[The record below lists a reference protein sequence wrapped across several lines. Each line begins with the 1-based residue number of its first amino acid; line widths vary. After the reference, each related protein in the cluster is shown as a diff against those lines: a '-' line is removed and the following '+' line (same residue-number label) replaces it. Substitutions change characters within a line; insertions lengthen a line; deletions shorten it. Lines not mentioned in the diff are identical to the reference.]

1 MVLCQCPRAKKQLS
15 RSKANALIPA
25 VTGGR
30 SRKKYSRITTPTSL
44 FIFNTSDTMVKVCF
58 HLISPQRWQLL
69 LQGEVKGCFQ
79 ASGSVSSRPVPH
91 ADYHV
96 LCQAQPGSRV
106 QLSRSCGAPVLPA
119 EFLLGSNSQPDVGKR
134 GALYIRGPT
143 ACTMLSPQQ
152 CSSHT
157 QSRDGI
163 QLKPHRVWD

>member
-106 QLSRSCGAPVLPA
+106 QLSRQLWGTSATRWILAWLQFSARCREKGCLVHPRA
-119 EFLLGSNSQPDVGKR
+119 NSVHN
-134 GALYIRGPT
+134 A
-143 ACTMLSPQQ
+143 
-152 CSSHT
+152 
-157 QSRDGI
+157 
-163 QLKPHRVWD
+163 